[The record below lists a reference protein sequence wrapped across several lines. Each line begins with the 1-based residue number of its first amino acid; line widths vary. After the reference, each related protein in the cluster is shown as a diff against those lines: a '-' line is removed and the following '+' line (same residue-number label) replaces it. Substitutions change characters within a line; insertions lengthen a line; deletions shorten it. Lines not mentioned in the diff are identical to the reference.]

1 MKGVLLCLDRKQKRS
16 WSWPLW
22 KIMKSST
29 VLSKRYIRLKGLPS
43 DGALLSYTRNY
54 HAKAVVGALS
64 ASNHCLFFAGQRV
77 TDIPAISRLVIN
89 VPDFIKGIVTP
100 SISKS

>member
-16 WSWPLW
+16 WCWPLR
-22 KIMKSST
+22 KTMKSSI
-29 VLSKRYIRLKGLPS
+29 VSSKRYISLKGLSS
-43 DGALLSYTRNY
+43 DVALLSYTRNY

-64 ASNHCLFFAGQRV
+64 ASNHCLFFTGQRV
-77 TDIPAISRLVIN
+77 TEIPAISRLVIN
-89 VPDFIKGIVTP
+89 VPDFINVIVTP